1 MKKCFAFFFFFLLV
15 FVSFS
20 SAQLFRPFYPSVTER
35 MTTLCQDTVTFSSLG
50 LPIPDEDTAG
60 LTNTQLLSLMGVS
73 ALGTDVRLLK
83 VCFQISHT
91 WVGDLVVSLTAPN
104 GVTVHLMDQPGV
116 PATTFGC
123 GEDNVDV
130 CIVLGTG
137 NELENVCNP
146 SPLAI
151 SGNFT
156 AYNNTDL
163 NLINMGGGS
172 PNGNWSLKVRDLVSS
187 DVGTLDGWYMI
198 FETGPLAAWYPNPDT
213 VCASSPPLN
222 LNNFVTGTPGGTWS
236 GTGVTGNF
244 FNPAGLSGNI
254 AVTYTVS
261 ASGCTASETHHIHV
275 TPALPVC
282 SFSVSLINLQA
293 TFINNTTGA
302 VSYLWNFG
310 DGQTSAQPSPVHQ
323 YASTGTYTV
332 TLTAINACGSVT
344 CSQNI
349 TVQACPDLIIDGGFE
364 SGFPSLGWMGYS
376 LNFGYPFCNIFLCGT
391 GGGSG
396 AQSGNW
402 WAWFGGINQFEEGYC
417 SQQVTIPTNTS
428 ANLYFYLEVPVN
440 CDSPA
445 DFLRLAMG
453 TDTIFSI
460 DGSSPLC
467 GIVGYTLQSIPLSQ
481 YADGITRTL
490 KFFSRIYGL
499 NNQVTNFFVDNVVL
513 LTCPVGII
521 EPELARSIAIR
532 PNPAQI
538 AVTVYLQGMTED
550 AWLEIHDLQGH
561 LIYSAFL
568 AKSPSL
574 QHEVPI
580 RGWAKGM
587 YSLTLKNAHAR
598 ITEKIVIQ

>member
-1 MKKCFAFFFFFLLV
+1 MKKCYAFFFFFLPV
-15 FVSFS
+15 FVTSS
-20 SAQLFRPFYPSVTER
+20 SAQWLRPVNFSVMGKTS
-35 MTTLCQDTVTFSSLG
+35 TLCQDTVVFSSLG

-60 LTNTQLLSLMGVS
+60 LTDTHLLSLLGVS

-83 VCFQISHT
+83 VCFQITHT

-104 GVTVHLMDQPGV
+104 GVTVYLMDQPGV

-123 GEDNVDV
+123 GEDDVDV

-146 SPLAI
+146 SPPAI

-163 NLINMGGGS
+163 NLINLGGGS
-172 PNGNWSLKVRDLVSS
+172 PNGNWSLKVRDLVGS
-187 DVGTLDGWYMI
+187 DVGTLESWYMI
-198 FETGPLAAWYPNPDT
+198 FEVGPLAAWYPNPDT

-236 GTGVTGNF
+236 GAGVSANF

-254 AVTYTVS
+254 PITYTVS
-261 ASGCTASETHHIHV
+261 ASGCTASETHNIYV
-275 TPALPVC
+275 SPALPVC
-282 SFSVSLINLQA
+282 SFSVSFINLQA
-293 TFINNTTGA
+293 TFINNSSGA
-302 VSYLWNFG
+302 FTYLWDFG
-310 DGQTSAQPSPVHQ
+310 DGQTSTQPSPVHQ
-323 YASTGTYTV
+323 YATTGTYTV

-344 CSQNI
+344 CVQNI

-364 SGFPSLGWMGYS
+364 SGFPSAGWLGYS
-376 LNFGYPFCNIFLCGT
+376 LNFGHPFCNVFLCGT

-396 AQSGNW
+396 AQSGSW

-417 SQQVTIPTNTS
+417 SQQVTIPINTI
-428 ANLYFYLEVPVN
+428 ANLYFYLEVPVS

-453 TDTIFSI
+453 TDTVFSI

-467 GIVGYTLQSIPLSQ
+467 GTVGYSLQSVPLSQ
-481 YADGITRTL
+481 YADGLTRTL
-490 KFFSRIYGL
+490 KFFSRIYAV
-499 NNQVTNFFVDNVVL
+499 NNQVTNFFVDNVIL

-521 EPELARSIAIR
+521 EPELAQSITVS
-532 PNPAQI
+532 PNPAHI
-538 AVTVYLQGMTED
+538 AVTISLQGMVHDTR
-550 AWLEIHDLQGH
+550 LEIHDMQGR

-568 AKSPSL
+568 SKSQSL
-574 QHEVPI
+574 QHDVLI